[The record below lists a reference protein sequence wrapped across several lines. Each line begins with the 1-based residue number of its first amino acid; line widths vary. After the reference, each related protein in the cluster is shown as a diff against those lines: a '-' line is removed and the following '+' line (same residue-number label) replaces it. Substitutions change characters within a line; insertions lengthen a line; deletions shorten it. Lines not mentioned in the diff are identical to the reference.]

1 MKDSTDR
8 ESGCIM
14 PFVATRHFVF
24 SHPFYKMVEKLF
36 KNIKYYI
43 LQLHLY
49 KDRSK
54 LHYIY
59 FFSSDFKR
67 NENILGGPRSVVAL
81 DISLLS
87 LQGGWPW
94 RQVSACC
101 SHMKSWP

>member
-1 MKDSTDR
+1 MKDSTDH

-14 PFVATRHFVF
+14 ACRHFVF
-24 SHPFYKMVEKLF
+24 SNPFYKMIEKLF

-54 LHYIY
+54 MDYIY

-67 NENILGGPRSVVAL
+67 NENILGGPKNVVAL
-81 DISLLS
+81 GISLLS

-94 RQVSACC
+94 QQVGTHCPQ
-101 SHMKSWP
+101 MKLWP